1 LGSRV
6 SLVWRSLFH
15 AKRLLSQGILWRVRN
30 GSSIRIWKDR
40 WIPSSSTHLV
50 HSPVGGLGQNATASD
65 LIDKEGGCW
74 NSLIISEN
82 FMKEEAKAILNIPLS
97 PILPQ
102 DWIIWIGSKSGMFT
116 VKSAYHIGRVLKEDA
131 RGQCSN
137 AARMPDIWRDLWNL
151 KIPGKVKLFAWR
163 ACQNLLPTRDNLY
176 KRKVIQDPICPCC
189 GLEVETIIHSLRS
202 YSAAQDVWGDNLSCF
217 QKCSSSQIS
226 FLLLLDSCFRIYD
239 KEKVELLLV
248 VARNIWLGR
257 NSLLFEGCFLPPR
270 RIWEDFI
277 SFLEDY
283 RNSLQEEENVNKV
296 LNLVAHLSPEVW
308 HPPPTDH
315 FKINWMFLLI

>member
-1 LGSRV
+1 
-6 SLVWRSLFH
+6 
-15 AKRLLSQGILWRVRN
+15 
-30 GSSIRIWKDR
+30 
-40 WIPSSSTHLV
+40 
-50 HSPVGGLGQNATASD
+50 
-65 LIDKEGGCW
+65 
-74 NSLIISEN
+74 
-82 FMKEEAKAILNIPLS
+82 
-97 PILPQ
+97 
-102 DWIIWIGSKSGMFT
+102 MFT

-151 KIPGKVKLFAWR
+151 KIPSKVKLFAWR

-176 KRKVIQDPICPCC
+176 KRKVIQDPVCPCC
-189 GLEVETIIHSLRS
+189 GLEVETIIHSLWS
-202 YSAAQDVWGDNLSCF
+202 CSAAKDVWGDNLSCF

-248 VARNIWLGR
+248 VARNIWLRR
-257 NSLLFEGCFLPPR
+257 NSLLFEGCFLAPR
-270 RIWEDFI
+270 RIWEEFI

-296 LNLVAHLSPEVW
+296 LNSVAHLGPQVW
-308 HPPPTDH
+308 HPPPTGH
-315 FKINWMFLLI
+315 FKINWDASLDLRRNCISVGLMVGDSMGECIGAKCSCLFVEGDSRIAESLATLHAVLFSKSLELRDVIF